1 MKQKDCRS
9 GLFHSTSP
17 GDHGHVWWGYGSTCN
32 LPPLR
37 NIHLSLRSDQTSLV
51 CHFLT
56 TLWMNS
62 FHKASIEN
70 PECTLVYWF
79 QSSPNTFDKSGS
91 IQCHL
96 RWQKKHD
103 IKHTLQF
110 MWRLKKKKNFIDKNL
125 TLWSL
130 KDESYSWVKENVQKE
145 CLYLFGHSKYKI
157 EGRDSLSL
165 IIWNDIRY
173 SKNIKW
179 FPSAGYVARL
189 EHDISG
195 LWR

>member
-1 MKQKDCRS
+1 MPWQRQWINFWFCPRLNVNKTVKIYHWMRQQDCRS

-17 GDHGHVWWGYGSTCN
+17 GDHGHVWWGHVSTCN

-37 NIHLSLRSDQTSLV
+37 NIHLSLSLVPDQTSLV

-70 PECTLVYWF
+70 PECTLVYWL

-91 IQCHL
+91 IQSHL

-110 MWRLKKKKNFIDKNL
+110 MWRLKKKKTSL
-125 TLWSL
+125 TKIWHFDLWKTNHILEL
-130 KDESYSWVKENVQKE
+130 KKMFKRSVFT
-145 CLYLFGHSKYKI
+145 YL
-157 EGRDSLSL
+157 DTL
-165 IIWNDIRY
+165 
-173 SKNIKW
+173 NIK
-179 FPSAGYVARL
+179 
-189 EHDISG
+189 
-195 LWR
+195 

>member
-1 MKQKDCRS
+1 MDEATRLS
-9 GLFHSTSP
+9 IRIFHSTSP
-17 GDHGHVWWGYGSTCN
+17 GDHGHVWWGHVSTCN

-37 NIHLSLRSDQTSLV
+37 NIHLSVSLVPDQTSLV

-70 PECTLVYWF
+70 PECTLVYWL

-91 IQCHL
+91 IQSHL

-110 MWRLKKKKNFIDKNL
+110 MWRLKKKKLHWQKSD
-125 TLWSL
+125 TLIF
-130 KDESYSWVKENVQKE
+130 ERRII
-145 CLYLFGHSKYKI
+145 F
-157 EGRDSLSL
+157 LS
-165 IIWNDIRY
+165 
-173 SKNIKW
+173 
-179 FPSAGYVARL
+179 
-189 EHDISG
+189 
-195 LWR
+195 